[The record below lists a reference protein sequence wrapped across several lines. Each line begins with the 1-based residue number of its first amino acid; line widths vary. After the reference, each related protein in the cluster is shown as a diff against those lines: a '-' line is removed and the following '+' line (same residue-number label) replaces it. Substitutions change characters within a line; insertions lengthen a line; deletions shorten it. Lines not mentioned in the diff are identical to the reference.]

1 LALKAISDL
10 RAPILAGTV
19 ASITGTAAT
28 TAIFLSAFV
37 AIGATKEQTVSMV
50 ALMLV
55 FYGALSMILSWR
67 FKMPL
72 SVVWS
77 TPGAALLAGS
87 SITGIGFNN
96 AMGGILVTGLL
107 LALTGLWPKL
117 GEIVSA
123 IPKSIA
129 SAMLAGVIFSFCV
142 APFAA
147 SASYPALVIPVIA
160 VWVLLYW
167 LAPLWA
173 SPVAIVLAFTLIG
186 LNQGLVVSASDWL
199 VNVSLIQPLF
209 NLGSIFTIAIP
220 LYLVAMASQNI
231 PGIAI
236 MNSYGYKVPFRAS
249 LVATG
254 LGTVVASFIGG
265 FVMNLAAITAALNA
279 NEQAHKDPSKRWIAS
294 VSGGVVYIIFAF
306 FTGIAVAFVY
316 QTPRELLLAASGLA
330 LLPTIVNAFNVMV
343 EKTDERLPAVITF
356 LIASSGIAFF
366 QVGAAFWAIL
376 VGLLV
381 IQLLRLRR
389 PFSTEA

>member
-1 LALKAISDL
+1 MASKAADLKA
-10 RAPILAGTV
+10 PIIAGTV

-37 AIGATKEQTVSMV
+37 AIGATKAQTVSMV
-50 ALMLV
+50 AIMLV
-55 FYGALSMILSWR
+55 FYGSLSIILSWR

-87 SITGIGFNN
+87 SLTGIGFNN
-96 AMGGILVTGLL
+96 AMGGILVCGLL

-147 SASYPALVIPVIA
+147 SAQYPLLVLPVIA
-160 VWVLLYW
+160 VWIILYW
-167 LAPLWA
+167 LVPLWA

-186 LNQGLVVSASDWL
+186 FNQGLSVSASDWL
-199 VNVSLIQPLF
+199 ITVELVQPSF
-209 NLGSIFTIAIP
+209 NLASIFTIAVP

-249 LVATG
+249 LTTTG
-254 LGTVVASFIGG
+254 LGTVAASFLGG

-294 VSGGVVYIIFAF
+294 VSGGVVYWIFAI
-306 FTGIAVAFVY
+306 FTGVAVAFVY
-316 QTPRELLLAASGLA
+316 QTPRDLLLAASGLA

-343 EKTDERLPAVITF
+343 ETASERLPAVITF
-356 LIASSGIAFF
+356 LIASSGLAFF
-366 QVGAAFWAIL
+366 SVGAAFWAIL
-376 VGLLV
+376 AGLAV
-381 IQLLRLRR
+381 IQLLKLKR
-389 PFSTEA
+389 PTRA